1 MTGAAELY
9 LVPVAQKGGIHLL
22 LFNPNE
28 LSILPHLQQ
37 DGTTVAAVQIPVG
50 RGRVVSGN
58 VKDGLMQAL
67 DEAALAT
74 AAYLL
79 GLAQRAFE
87 ITLDYLKQ
95 RQQSASRLRRTR
107 PCSIGQPP

>member
-50 RGRVVSGN
+50 HGRVVSG
-58 VKDGLMQAL
+58 
-67 DEAALAT
+67 T
-74 AAYLL
+74 
-79 GLAQRAFE
+79 
-87 ITLDYLKQ
+87 
-95 RQQSASRLRRTR
+95 
-107 PCSIGQPP
+107 